1 MCVSRLVL
9 FADLFLNL
17 VGILVFSNDYLVYN
31 FVATII
37 LIIINR
43 TSLQVVLLDFI
54 DSSKLLWVEI
64 QAQVSDEMKV
74 GILDIKDK
82 LVLLFNLPL
91 LAQMFVIRLRV
102 GGEKLLI
109 FLIWINL
116 IFHQLFLKPLVLT
129 RQTFEL
135 LQTFVVLNTVT
146 QLVAEAF
153 LLNRLA
159 SLTYFAC
166 IQRFF

>member
-1 MCVSRLVL
+1 MCVSGLVL

-17 VGILVFSNDYLVYN
+17 VVIFVFLNDYLVHH
-31 FVATII
+31 FVATIT

-43 TSLQVVLLDFI
+43 TSLQVVLLNFI
-54 DSSKLLWVEI
+54 DSSKLLRVEI

-109 FLIWINL
+109 FLI
-116 IFHQLFLKPLVLT
+116 
-129 RQTFEL
+129 
-135 LQTFVVLNTVT
+135 
-146 QLVAEAF
+146 
-153 LLNRLA
+153 
-159 SLTYFAC
+159 
-166 IQRFF
+166 

>member
-1 MCVSRLVL
+1 MCVSGLVL
-9 FADLFLNL
+9 FGDLFLNL

-43 TSLQVVLLDFI
+43 TSLQVVLLDLI
-54 DSSKLLWVEI
+54 DGSKLLRVEI

-74 GILDIKDK
+74 GTLDIKDK

-109 FLIWINL
+109 FLI
-116 IFHQLFLKPLVLT
+116 
-129 RQTFEL
+129 
-135 LQTFVVLNTVT
+135 
-146 QLVAEAF
+146 
-153 LLNRLA
+153 
-159 SLTYFAC
+159 
-166 IQRFF
+166 